1 MKILWFLSEA
11 EKQVVLFVMK
21 AILFCFSAIIAFVI
35 AIVMLMGI
43 EVLLNQIG
51 I

>member
-21 AILFCFSAIIAFVI
+21 AILFCFSAIIASGIV
-35 AIVMLMGI
+35 IVMIMVVRG
-43 EVLLNQIG
+43 LLNQIG